1 MADDEKLKNTRLYSM
16 GLCNWQAKIQSGGSD
31 ALRKGR
37 HDFVIATFYVIDALL
52 RKANV
57 DHCDDRGI
65 VQKKM

>member
-1 MADDEKLKNTRLYSM
+1 M